1 MISSGLGKEQT
12 NSDYNQALKKKNMFH
27 YLVEM
32 WIENVNR
39 KIKVGILVM
48 SSIAVG

>member
-27 YLVEM
+27 YLVE
-32 WIENVNR
+32 INQNVNR